1 MMALY
6 GSALTDDALA
16 RQKDFLVA
24 TICPFVP
31 DSDGCSSGVFAW
43 WDIIAQELFNEE
55 WAGKVCQGLDGSCSL
70 EKAWDCEACAFE
82 IVRASMLYSNKDFQA
97 AISEDLSGDCF
108 CTSPDL
114 DLNDEQVAYC
124 QQMMTTFLPAALTA
138 LANQVATTAYENCNA
153 TFGLC

>member
-6 GSALTDDALA
+6 NAALTDDALA
-16 RQKDFLVA
+16 RQKDFLVG

-31 DSDGCSSGVFAW
+31 DSEGCGTGVMTW
-43 WDIIAQELFNEE
+43 WDGMALQLFNEE

-82 IVRASMLYSNKDFQA
+82 IVRASMLYSNKEFQA
-97 AISEDLSGDCF
+97 AISEDLSGSCF
-108 CTSPDL
+108 CTNPDL
-114 DLNDEQVAYC
+114 ALDADQVAYC

-138 LANQVATTAYENCNA
+138 LANQIATTAYENCNA

>member
-1 MMALY
+1 MAFY
-6 GSALTDDALA
+6 NAALTEEALTH
-16 RQKDFLVA
+16 QKELVIN

-31 DSDGCSSGVFAW
+31 DSDGCSSGVAAW
-43 WDIIAQELFNEE
+43 WNQVAAALFTEDE
-55 WAGKVCQGLDGSCSL
+55 AARVCQVLDGSCSL
-70 EKAWDCEACAFE
+70 EKAWDCETCAFE
-82 IVRASMLYSNKDFQA
+82 IVRATMLYSNKEFQA

-114 DLNDEQVAYC
+114 DLNDEQVAFC